1 MIFALMALLCLVSLA
16 LVLRPLLVRSIRRN
30 AGGQANDQAVGQVI
44 GDEKSLQVY
53 RDQLDE
59 IDRDQARGVL
69 PADQAEAARLEVK
82 RRMLAL
88 PNDLQAG
95 QRPLA
100 ALMPRWM
107 ANLGLAIGLV
117 LVILTSLGL
126 YVRFGEP
133 GLPALGYEKRLAAA
147 ADPETIDHAA
157 RLRYLE
163 LQLGEDG
170 QVSDD
175 AQRLEMSRELARRYV
190 VGNEPIKGLEAMR
203 FATQIAP
210 ENADLWAEFGEMI
223 FSLGLAQGVVPPAAR
238 QAVGR
243 SLQLDPNNPRGLFI
257 SALILTEDQRFDQAL
272 GLLAALRQQVPDE
285 EPLSLA
291 LDQRMADIRQLA
303 KEAAE
308 APQAPGPT
316 AEDVA
321 AAQDMSTQDRN
332 AMIEGMVQRLA
343 DRLADE
349 PDDFEGWARLANAY
363 LVLGRVGDARA
374 ALDKLPQDHAQ
385 RASLQERIG
394 AAEQN

>member
-1 MIFALMALLCLVSLA
+1 MIFGLMALICLISLA
-16 LVLRPLLVRSIRRN
+16 LVLRPMVLSAKSER
-30 AGGQANDQAVGQVI
+30 AGPQMV

-69 PADQAEAARLEVK
+69 PSDQAEAARLEVK
-82 RRMLAL
+82 RRVLAL
-88 PNDLQAG
+88 PSDLQAG
-95 QRPLA
+95 QRPRV
-100 ALMPRWM
+100 ALMPSWM
-107 ANLGLAIGLV
+107 SNLGLGLG
-117 LVILTSLGL
+117 LMLIILASLGL
-126 YVRFGEP
+126 YVKFGQP
-133 GLPALGYEKRLAAA
+133 GLPMLGYEARLAAA
-147 ADPETIDHAA
+147 SDPETTDHAA

-170 QVSDD
+170 TVSDQ
-175 AQRLEMSRELARRYV
+175 AERLEMSRELARRYI
-190 VGNEPIKGLEAMR
+190 VGDEPIKGLEAMR
-203 FATQIAP
+203 LATKIAP
-210 ENADLWAEFGEMI
+210 KNADLWAEFGEMI
-223 FSLGLAQGVVPPAAR
+223 FSLGMAQGVVPPAAR
-238 QAVGR
+238 QAIGR
-243 SLQLDPNNPRGLFI
+243 SLQLDPNNPRGLFV

-291 LDQRMADIRQLA
+291 LDQRMSDIRQLA

-321 AAQDMSTQDRN
+321 AAQDMNAEDRN
-332 AMIEGMVQRLA
+332 VMIEGMVQRLA

-349 PDDFEGWARLANAY
+349 PDDFDGWARLANAY
-363 LVLGRVGDARA
+363 LVLGRVPEAKA
-374 ALDKLPQDHAQ
+374 AAERLPADYAQ
-385 RASLQERIG
+385 RAGLLERIS